1 MILITGVITLVVEFC
16 GSIVVNIF
24 LIFKS
29 AVRFGTLALEI
40 FLSIPLSCRRVTLM
54 TKKKY
59 YFVVPCLSLFQLMVI
74 VTFILCKNGKY
85 SV

>member
-1 MILITGVITLVVEFC
+1 MVEFC

-24 LIFKS
+24 LIFRS

-40 FLSIPLSCRRVTLM
+40 FLSTLVLE
-54 TKKKY
+54 TCYSHDKEKY

-74 VTFILCKNGKY
+74 VTFILRKNGKY

>member
-24 LIFKS
+24 LIFRS

-54 TKKKY
+54 TKKKILLCGSVFKSLSAY
-59 YFVVPCLSLFQLMVI
+59 GDCYVHFVQKWKI
-74 VTFILCKNGKY
+74 
-85 SV
+85 